1 MEIRHT
7 FESKNPPKS
16 LELAVLGCHVYPET
30 LLGTCCLGGG
40 GVRGTYVCYY
50 VSWVKMSHISLIAKL
65 SFGGVSWGE
74 LGIVCTL
81 GFGQIIATSHDL
93 TPKR

>member
-40 GVRGTYVCYY
+40 GYGVRMFVTMFPG
-50 VSWVKMSHISLIAKL
+50 
-65 SFGGVSWGE
+65 
-74 LGIVCTL
+74 
-81 GFGQIIATSHDL
+81 
-93 TPKR
+93 